1 MTERDLNQDGG
12 RANPSSYPAYHEN
25 RTSLNQGTPSSNL
38 GASSQ
43 SADASGGA
51 MKQRLAEDLQSVKET
66 AKTQLNEATHAAE
79 QMAVEHKNVI
89 ANKLSG
95 IAGAV
100 EKVADELEQGDQR
113 DIGRIARSIGSSVRG
128 FSDDIKDRDLSQVAR
143 IAEDFGRKQ
152 PLAFLGLAAMAG
164 LAASRFLKAS
174 ADTAT
179 TPSREPMASQ
189 AVYPPSTTTTPLGM
203 QPSSSPS
210 FNQTSED
217 RFNG

>member
-25 RTSLNQGTPSSNL
+25 RTSFNQGQPQHTSE
-38 GASSQ
+38 
-43 SADASGGA
+43 ASGGA

-66 AKTQLNEATHAAE
+66 AKSQLADASHAAE
-79 QMAVEHKNVI
+79 QMAAEHKNVI
-89 ANKLSG
+89 ADKLGG

-100 EKVADELEQGDQR
+100 EKVAAELEQGDQR
-113 DIGRIARSIGSSVRG
+113 DVGRIARTIGSSVRS
-128 FSDDIKDRDLSQVAR
+128 FSEDIKDRDLSEVAR
-143 IAEDFGRKQ
+143 MAEDFGRKQ

-174 ADTAT
+174 SEGTST
-179 TPSREPMASQ
+179 GSSKPMTSQEPMTSQ
-189 AVYPPSTTTTPLGM
+189 AVYPQPAASTSLGM
-203 QPSSSPS
+203 QPASNPS
-210 FNQTSED
+210 LNQTSED